1 MFLVQGQPRVPVKGT
16 WPPQERGVFRYYRAL
31 RQLIRAHRLAYQ
43 AMKEILPDSMIGI
56 AKHNVW
62 FEAANDALWN
72 RVLKYIAD
80 TLWNHWFLK
89 QIADTQDFIGLNH
102 YNHHRIDGWYGKN
115 RNQVQTDFGWEYYP
129 ESLYH
134 ALVELKPY
142 NKPIYVTENGIAD
155 ALDELRQKFIP
166 AALKA
171 MERAI
176 TDGTDVRGYFYW
188 SLLDNF
194 EWDKGYWLRFGLVA
208 VDRGTQVRTVRP
220 SAQIY
225 ASLIADARTQ
235 T

>member
-1 MFLVQGQPRVPVKGT
+1 
-16 WPPQERGVFRYYRAL
+16 
-31 RQLIRAHRLAYQ
+31 
-43 AMKEILPDSMIGI
+43 MIGI